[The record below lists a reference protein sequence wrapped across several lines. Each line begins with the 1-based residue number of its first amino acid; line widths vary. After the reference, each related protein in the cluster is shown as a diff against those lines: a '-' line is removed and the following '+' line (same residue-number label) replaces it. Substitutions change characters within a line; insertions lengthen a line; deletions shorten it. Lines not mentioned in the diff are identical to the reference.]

1 MQVLDVLILYIHRF
15 IGLLIFSGHID
26 IHSPYIPRVH
36 SFFRSFTHS
45 FLVIH
50 RQLRWNQRA
59 DTHQCFCSQCYRDWT
74 VDRTCRH
81 CLQNTRFLWRW
92 QLPPGRDSCC
102 CCAVWSRCL
111 EEPAVWLHVAI
122 RELILGPGVL
132 TGQGGG
138 CVPPRSADCLAIL
151 WSQLTLAVSWAPP
164 NTESISVFRA
174 FCPHDLNCVV
184 SSSVDWLLFP
194 EHSARPFHQLFCLL
208 RIVLHFSVA
217 IT

>member
-102 CCAVWSRCL
+102 CCAVIQVPWRTSGLVTCGNPWANPRPWSPNRPGWRMCSASL
-111 EEPAVWLHVAI
+111 SRLPCYPLKSANLGC
-122 RELILGPGVL
+122 ELGTAKHGVY
-132 TGQGGG
+132 Q
-138 CVPPRSADCLAIL
+138 CVPCLL
-151 WSQLTLAVSWAPP
+151 STRSQL
-164 NTESISVFRA
+164 
-174 FCPHDLNCVV
+174 CCV
-184 SSSVDWLLFP
+184 
-194 EHSARPFHQLFCLL
+194 
-208 RIVLHFSVA
+208 
-217 IT
+217 